1 MEYDQVCFFTA
12 LIMVMVSIVYSL
24 LRKTNDW
31 IYVSPLGGLQKTLP
45 PGDLGFPLIGN
56 MFSFFRAFKFG
67 NPDSFISSFTTRY
80 GQAPMYRTLL
90 FGKPSIIVTTAE
102 ACRKV
107 LTDERFGPGWPRS
120 VSDLVGK
127 RGLHGV
133 SNQEHKRLR
142 QLIAAPVAGQEAL
155 SLFIGYIEDIAR
167 TTFDTWA
174 SKDEPIQLLTEMR
187 KTAFKV
193 MMNIIMGN
201 EINDEKSLDHMEH
214 EYTVLSNG
222 LKSMAVNLPG
232 FAYHRA
238 LKARKSLVKT
248 FAAIVCKRRMLSKSN
263 NVESRTKKDLLTLM
277 MEIQDDAGNKLNDE
291 QIVDLVII
299 FLLAGHESS
308 GHAVTWA
315 IILLHEHPQTL
326 QKAKEEQEDIVKRRA
341 FSETGL
347 NFREIRQMKYLQKV
361 IDETLRVVN
370 LSFALFREAKSD
382 VDINGYT
389 IPKGW
394 RVLPWIRNVHF
405 DPQNY
410 KSPKDFDPSRWED
423 PTIKIGTLV
432 PFGAG
437 SRLCPGADLAKL
449 EISVFLH
456 YFLLNYRL
464 ERINPGSRVQYLPIT
479 RPADKCLARIKK
491 LTKSYA

>member
-1 MEYDQVCFFTA
+1 MEYNQGCLFTA
-12 LIMVMVSIVYSL
+12 LLMGVVLMYNL
-24 LRKTNDW
+24 LRRANEW
-31 IYVSPLGGLQKTLP
+31 IYVRCLGAMKNTLP
-45 PGDLGFPLIGN
+45 PGDLGWPLIGN

-67 NPDSFISSFTTRY
+67 DPDSFISSFTNRY
-80 GQAPMYRTLL
+80 GQAPMYRALL

-102 ACRKV
+102 TCRKV
-107 LTDERFGPGWPRS
+107 LTDDDRFGPGWPKS

-142 QLIAAPVAGQEAL
+142 QLIAAPVASREAL
-155 SLFIGYIEDIAR
+155 SLFIGYIEDIAK
-167 TTFDTWA
+167 TSFDKWE
-174 SKDEPIQLLTEMR
+174 KMDKPIEFLTEMR

-201 EINDEKSLDHMEH
+201 EINDEKSLDYMEH
-214 EYTVLSNG
+214 EYTLLSNG
-222 LKSMAVNLPG
+222 LKSMAINLPG
-232 FAYHRA
+232 FAYYQA
-238 LKARKSLVKT
+238 LKARKSLVKK
-248 FAAIVCKRRMLSKSN
+248 FGAIVYKRRMMYKGEEL
-263 NVESRTKKDLLTLM
+263 RTKKDLLTLM
-277 MEIQDDAGNKLNDE
+277 MEIQDDEGNKLSDE
-291 QIVDLVII
+291 EIVDLIII

-315 IILLHEHPQTL
+315 IIFLQENPHIL
-326 QKAKEEQEDIVKRRA
+326 QKAKEEQADIMKSR
-341 FSETGL
+341 SSSNIGL
-347 NFREIRQMKYLQKV
+347 NFSEIRRMKYLQKV
-361 IDETLRVVN
+361 IEETLRLVN
-370 LSFALFREAKSD
+370 LSFALFREAKTD
-382 VDINGYT
+382 VNINGYT

-405 DPQNY
+405 DPENY
-410 KSPKDFDPSRWED
+410 KNPMDFNPSRWD
-423 PTIKIGTLV
+423 DKKIKLGTLI

-449 EISVFLH
+449 EISIFLH

-464 ERINPGSRVQYLPIT
+464 ERINPGNKVQYLPIT

-491 LTKSYA
+491 L